1 MLVMPPSMGSLMLRE
16 WCVLNMDVMS
26 RDVPV
31 DAVMGQVMPQS
42 GHLAVLEV
50 VDMEA
55 VEAVAATLLEVT
67 AARPTAVWS
76 IRCSWAVAG
85 GV

>member
-1 MLVMPPSMGSLMLRE
+1 M
-16 WCVLNMDVMS
+16 NTDVMN

-42 GHLAVLEV
+42 GHLAVPEV
-50 VDMEA
+50 AGMEA
-55 VEAVAATLLEVT
+55 VEAVVVTLLEAM

-76 IRCSWAVAG
+76 IRFSWAVAEAA
-85 GV
+85 